1 MHRQPSRNTANMDT
15 IDCLVNT
22 NDLAQEYEVVK
33 QKHEQRRFN

>member
-1 MHRQPSRNTANMDT
+1 MRRQTSRNNTVNMDT

-33 QKHEQRRFN
+33 NEQRRFN

>member
-1 MHRQPSRNTANMDT
+1 MHRQPSRNTANMDA

-33 QKHEQRRFN
+33 NEQRRFN